1 MALVGNSILNTELAG
16 VSLTYLGGSDG
27 TLNERKYFETNSPR
41 LRVVRYFITCQ
52 AKMPLTDDV
61 WMAVNISSRTGTKNG
76 FGDITPHNLFRSTL
90 ERRARSSLSLTRR
103 TRVND

>member
-1 MALVGNSILNTELAG
+1 MAPAGNSILNTKLAG

-41 LRVVRYFITCQ
+41 LRIVKYFI
-52 AKMPLTDDV
+52 AYKGDVPLTDDV
-61 WMAVNISSRTGTKNG
+61 CMAVNISSKTGTKNG

-103 TRVND
+103 RGIND